1 MIKFGQ
7 SIFIAFQNGKCLP
20 DSQNRPR
27 MYSSLKKA
35 QACFPAWRDGKCEF
49 IEYIPMTHQS
59 EQGAKWQTI

>member
-7 SIFIAFQNGKCLP
+7 SIFIAFQDGKCLP

-35 QACFPAWRDGKCEF
+35 QACFPTYRDGKCEF
-49 IEYIPMTHQS
+49 IEYVPTLKTN
-59 EQGAKWQTI
+59 ENEETT

>member
-7 SIFIAFQNGKCLP
+7 SIFIAFQDGKCLP

-35 QACFPAWRDGKCEF
+35 QACFPAYREGKCEF
-49 IEYIPMTHQS
+49 IEYVPISKAEET
-59 EQGAKWQTI
+59 K